1 MFFIRNV
8 WPCSEQRKQQALT
21 PLFKKM
27 LVFAGQGH
35 DISNSL
41 LFKENSVYP
50 TVDIEKVKPAV
61 ERTDAN
67 VRMQKT
73 VL

>member
-1 MFFIRNV
+1 
-8 WPCSEQRKQQALT
+8 
-21 PLFKKM
+21 M